1 MKRIVLSVVAA
12 LAGLTLAAAAANGPI
27 AMDWH
32 PGGRLYLLL
41 KNGTVS
47 ILDGTTKRKV
57 ATIPQRFGIVPVEIF
72 AARLKGV
79 EYVFV
84 SGFFGRSGAVW
95 QYTADG
101 KPYARFE
108 TPEQAASFDVDDARH
123 LLYVASPVTNVVYS
137 IDLDQKGSSAKRV
150 AYIREAEAVGPIV
163 YDAGRNRVLVGD
175 TGSGILYD
183 VDVKS
188 GAYQPTA
195 TGLGRPISLGIDA
208 ECKGL
213 LVADEMTGR
222 IYVFRLENGAF
233 KKTEAIGT
241 GFRTLSGVTFGPDD
255 TLYVADGTNAYQLSL
270 KTKRYNRFVY

>member
-1 MKRIVLSVVAA
+1 MKRIVLGILAALTGLAVAVAA
-12 LAGLTLAAAAANGPI
+12 TNGPI

-32 PGGRLYLLL
+32 PGGRLYVLL

-47 ILDGTTKRKV
+47 ILDGTTKKKV
-57 ATIPQRFGIVPVEIF
+57 STIPQLFGIVPVEIF
-72 AARLKGV
+72 AAQLNGR

-84 SGFFGRSGAVW
+84 SGFWGRTGSVW

-123 LLYVASPVTNVVYS
+123 LLYVASPVTNVVYA
-137 IDLDQKGSSAKRV
+137 IDLAQKGSSAKRV

-183 VDVKS
+183 VDVKT
-188 GAYQPTA
+188 GAYQQTA

-208 ECKGL
+208 ACKGL
-213 LVADEMTGR
+213 LVADEMAGR

-233 KKTEAIGT
+233 KKTEAIVT

-255 TLYVADGTNAYQLSL
+255 TLYIADGTNAYQLSL
-270 KTKRYNRFVY
+270 KTKRYTRFVY